1 MLSHFQFQLETF
13 NDFDVSTLHTIKHC
27 TVTVKHNFHFI
38 CFNLITRGATM
49 IIIIVGGVVEARE
62 GLGRNVK
69 IM

>member
-1 MLSHFQFQLETF
+1 MYIH
-13 NDFDVSTLHTIKHC
+13 IKHC

-38 CFNLITRGATM
+38 CLNLITGGAT

-62 GLGRNVK
+62 GLGRNVE